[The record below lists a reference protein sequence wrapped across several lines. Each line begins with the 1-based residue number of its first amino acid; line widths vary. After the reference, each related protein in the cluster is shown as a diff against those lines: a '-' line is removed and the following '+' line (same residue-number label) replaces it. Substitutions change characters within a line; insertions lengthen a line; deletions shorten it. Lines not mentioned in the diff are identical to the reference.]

1 MLEPIPPIARGLQ
14 QKLPVVKPS
23 VNSAGGDFVA
33 RLLVEQGLI
42 TEPQLSYAKRVKTK
56 LVSDR
61 SLIEIFLELRLLT
74 NRQLTQ
80 VLKAQRLNIRSGDLL
95 VELGHIRQNELN
107 AALSIQQENKSQK
120 LGDLLVEYGFIDE
133 HRLMEILATKLGYP
147 FVEPVFADIDRD
159 LLAQVPARVFS
170 RHSFIPVAR
179 ENDHIVIAFADP
191 LDLEDHEA
199 ADRIFGRK
207 IIPAIGTRQ
216 AICEA
221 IELHR
226 HGARR
231 SAIEV
236 ADDSTIIGIV
246 NSLFDDAMQQ
256 GVSDIHVEPMKDRL
270 RIRFRRDGLLGVHKE
285 IGLELAAPIVT
296 RLKVMA
302 EADIAERRRHQDGR
316 ILYESA
322 VTGISLDLRVSF
334 YVTVHGE
341 KVVLRLMNKKGEL
354 LGIEDIGMA
363 PRMLQKFRDD
373 CLTSP
378 SGIMVV
384 TGPTG
389 AGKTTTL
396 YSCVNHLNDLE
407 ASIITAEEPVEYVI
421 DGISQCSINPKIGL
435 TFTETLRHIVR
446 QDPDIIVMGEVRDT
460 FSAETAIQAALTGHL
475 VLTTFHTE
483 DTVGGLLRL
492 LNMGIEAFLIA
503 STVTCMLAQRLL
515 RRVCQHCAAP
525 YTPTPDEYR
534 RLGYTHGDL
543 AGATL
548 QIGHGCSACRFTGYM
563 GRVGIFELLTLNDD
577 VKEAILARKTVQE
590 IRRISIETS
599 GLVTLLEDGIAKAAL
614 GGVSL
619 PEVLR
624 RLPRSVKPRP
634 LHELRRL
641 LGEEFWPTDRWQR

>member
-1 MLEPIPPIARGLQ
+1 MTEPTPPENLADLQTLPAVKDTPQSTDGDTIA
-14 QKLPVVKPS
+14 V
-23 VNSAGGDFVA
+23 
-33 RLLVEQGLI
+33 LLVNNGLI
-42 TEPQLSYAKRVKTK
+42 TEDQLIYAKRIRAK

-61 SLIEIFLELRLLT
+61 SLVEILKELRLLS
-74 NRQLTQ
+74 NQQLNL
-80 VLKAQRLNIRSGDLL
+80 VLKQNRLNIRIGDLL
-95 VELGHIRQNELN
+95 VELGQIRKSELE
-107 AALSIQQENKSQK
+107 AALAIQVENREQK
-120 LGDLLVEYGFIDE
+120 LGDILVEYGFIDE
-133 HRLMEILATKLGYP
+133 HRLMEILASKLGYP
-147 FVEPVFADIDRD
+147 FIEPVFADIDRS
-159 LLAQVPARVFS
+159 LLSMVPAKVFTQ
-170 RHSFIPVAR
+170 HSFVPVQKEDDR
-179 ENDHIVIAFADP
+179 IVVAFVDP
-191 LDLEDHEA
+191 LDLEDYEA

-207 IIPAIGTRQ
+207 VVPAIGTRQ
-216 AICEA
+216 AIREV

-226 HGARR
+226 RGAQRG
-231 SAIEV
+231 ATKE

-246 NSLFDDAMQQ
+246 NSLFDEAMQE

-270 RIRFRRDGLLGVHKE
+270 RIRFRRDGVLGVYKE
-285 IGLELAAPIVT
+285 LNLELAPPIAT

-322 VTGISLDLRVSF
+322 ATGMSLDLRVSF

-354 LGIEDIGMA
+354 LDIDDIGMA
-363 PRMLQKFRDD
+363 PRMLQQFRDD
-373 CLTSP
+373 SLASP

-396 YSCVNHLNDLE
+396 YSCVNHLNESE

-421 DGISQCSINPKIGL
+421 DGISQCSINPKIGV

-460 FSAETAIQAALTGHL
+460 FSAETAIQAALTGHK

-483 DTVGGLLRL
+483 DSVGGLLRL

-503 STVTCMLAQRLL
+503 STITSMLAQRLM
-515 RRVCQHCAAP
+515 RRVCPHCASP

-543 AGATL
+543 AGANL
-548 QIGHGCSACRFTGYM
+548 QIGRGCTACRFTGYK
-563 GRVGIFELLTLNDD
+563 GRVGIFELLTLNDE
-577 VKEAILARKTVQE
+577 VKEAVLARKTVHE
-590 IRRISIETS
+590 IRRVSIQSS
-599 GLVTLLEDGIAKAAL
+599 GMITLLEDGIAKAAQ
-614 GGVSL
+614 GKVSL
-619 PEVLR
+619 PEVMR
-624 RLPRSVKPRP
+624 RLPRTIKPRP

-641 LGEEFWPTDRWQR
+641 LGE

>member
-1 MLEPIPPIARGLQ
+1 MAEPIPPVLLVAQ
-14 QKLPVVKPS
+14 QKPPHLDPS
-23 VNSAGGDFVA
+23 LDCAGGDTIA
-33 RLLVEQGLI
+33 RLLVELGLV
-42 TEPQLSYAKRVKTK
+42 TETQLSYARRVKTK

-61 SLIEIFLELRLLT
+61 SLIEIFRELSLLT
-74 NRQLTQ
+74 NRQLNQ
-80 VLKAQRLNIRSGDLL
+80 VLKNQRLNIRIGALL
-95 VELGHIRQNELN
+95 VELGHIRQNELD
-107 AALSIQQENKSQK
+107 AALSIQQENKSKK
-120 LGDLLVEYGFIDE
+120 LGAVLVEYGFIDE

-147 FVEPVFADIDRD
+147 FVEPAFTEIDRD
-159 LLAQVPARVFS
+159 LLARVPAKVLC
-170 RHSFIPVAR
+170 RHSFIPVAKQ
-179 ENDHIVIAFADP
+179 NDQIVIAFADP

-199 ADRIFGRK
+199 ADRVFGRN
-207 IIPAIGTRQ
+207 IIPAIATRQ
-216 AICEA
+216 MIREV

-226 HGARR
+226 RGARR
-231 SAIEV
+231 SAAEV

-270 RIRFRRDGLLGVHKE
+270 RIRFRRDGVLGIHKE
-285 IGLELAAPIVT
+285 ISLDLATPIAT

-302 EADIAERRRHQDGR
+302 KADIAERRRHQDGR

-322 VTGISLDLRVSF
+322 VTGMSLDLRVSF
-334 YVTVHGE
+334 YVTVYGE
-341 KVVLRLMNKKGEL
+341 KAVLRLMNKQGEL
-354 LGIEDIGMA
+354 LDLDDIGMA
-363 PRMLQKFRDD
+363 RRMLQKFRDD
-373 CLTSP
+373 ALASP
-378 SGIMVV
+378 SGIIVV

-407 ASIITAEEPVEYVI
+407 ASIITAEEPVEYLI

-503 STVTCMLAQRLL
+503 STVSGMLAQRLL
-515 RRVCQHCAAP
+515 RRVCPHCAAP

-543 AGATL
+543 AGAKL
-548 QIGHGCSACRFTGYM
+548 RIGHGCSACRFTGYA

-577 VKEAILARKTVQE
+577 VKQTLLARKTVQE
-590 IRRISIETS
+590 IRRLSIETA
-599 GLVTLLEDGIAKAAL
+599 GLVTLFEDGIAKAAR
-614 GGVSL
+614 GEVSL

-624 RLPRSVKPRP
+624 RLPRAVKPRP
-634 LHELRRL
+634 LHDLRRL
-641 LGEEFWPTDRWQR
+641 LGE